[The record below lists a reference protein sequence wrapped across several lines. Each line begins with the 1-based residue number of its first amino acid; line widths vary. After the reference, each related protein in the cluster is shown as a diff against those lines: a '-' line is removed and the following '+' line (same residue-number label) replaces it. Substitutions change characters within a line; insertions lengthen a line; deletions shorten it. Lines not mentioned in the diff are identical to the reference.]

1 MLKIEGRNAVREA
14 ILNGTTIEKIIASNG
29 VKDNTFNEIIKLA
42 KDKKIKIQFVD
53 NVILNQQSKTG
64 KHQGLIAISSD
75 FSYSSVDDIIKNKHK
90 EDNFILILD
99 GIEDPHNF
107 GSIVRVCECFG
118 VDGIIIG
125 KNRACPVNETV
136 IKTSAGATSY
146 VKIAKVTN
154 INDTIKKLQENNI
167 WVYACEL
174 GGQDINKTNFSGNCA
189 IVIGSEGFGTSALTK
204 KLCDTVVT
212 IPMCGKINSLNA
224 SVATGIAINTVYTK
238 KFLK

>member
-189 IVIGSEGFGTSALTK
+189 IVIGSEGFGTNALTK